1 MQNPA
6 CPLCQQNQCV
16 IKSGRNRTSTQRY
29 GCQQCQGYFTP
40 QPKPM
45 GYDPQI
51 KKQAVQLYLEGTSY
65 RAIGRLFS
73 VDNQSVINWVE
84 DAQKVL
90 PAQIQKSG
98 GPTDT
103 SFAPTG
109 PARRYWRKQFRHLSD

>member
-6 CPLCQQNQCV
+6 CPLCQQNQYV

-29 GCQQCQGYFTP
+29 RCQQCQGYFTP

-45 GYDPQI
+45 GYDPQL

-73 VDNQSVINWVE
+73 VHNQSVINWVE
-84 DAQKVL
+84 AEQKVL
-90 PAQIQKSG
+90 PAQVSDG
-98 GPTDT
+98 EPTDYIEVDELFSFVEAKKNKPT
-103 SFAPTG
+103 S
-109 PARRYWRKQFRHLSD
+109 